1 MVALD
6 NSYWW
11 GRAKEASTI
20 IGWFP
25 TVIFAQWQHETGH
38 FTSSN
43 FTKNNNI
50 AGQTWQSYMPLSM
63 KGTARP
69 AAEGGYYIRYDDPVT
84 GYVDFIKKNGR
95 YAGVKL
101 QGTEEEQICEIA
113 DRGWAADTNY
123 AMKLIKRL
131 NNNKQLGYILEE
143 DDEMLKEEVE
153 LLKGQI
159 QTLLNTADAH
169 IEKINAL
176 ERQNS
181 MPIPDWA
188 TNAVEAA
195 VSCGLIDSPN
205 GRSHDFY
212 SLITVFHR
220 KGLI

>member
-1 MVALD
+1 MNLD
-6 NSYWW
+6 YWW
-11 GRAKEASTI
+11 GKAKEASSI

-63 KGTARP
+63 KGSARP
-69 AAEGGYYIRYDDPVT
+69 SAEGGYYIRYDDPVT
-84 GYVDFIKKNGR
+84 GYVDFIQKNGR
-95 YAGVKL
+95 YANVKQL
-101 QGTEEEQICEIA
+101 GTEEEQICEIA
-113 DRGWAADTNY
+113 ACGWAADKNY
-123 AMKLIKRL
+123 ALKLINRL
-131 NNNKQLGYILEE
+131 NENKQQGYVFEE

-181 MPIPDWA
+181 MPVPEWA
-188 TNAVEAA
+188 KGAVDAA
-195 VSCGLIDSPN
+195 VSCGLIESPED
-205 GRSHDFY
+205 RSYDFY
-212 SLITVFHR
+212 SLITVLQRIGIIH
-220 KGLI
+220 